1 MGQLLGILGSG
12 IGVEITDLI
21 WHCLR
26 QSAESIAKSDPAHAQ
41 MLEGL
46 VDLADVRKPSALS
59 RCLDEYRSA
68 HPRSHYANLAAAAWI
83 YR

>member
-41 MLEGL
+41 MLEGI
-46 VDLADVRKPSALS
+46 VDLADVRKP
-59 RCLDEYRSA
+59 
-68 HPRSHYANLAAAAWI
+68 
-83 YR
+83 